1 MRFKSRR
8 GVTLAELTIAMAVV
22 SIVAIMV
29 VSFATLVGDSS
40 KDAQSKLDTMT
51 DIALIES
58 IVEGWIDGATDTIV
72 IKDDGSEM
80 HYEHDDSKEVL
91 FDKNRNAISLN
102 GQRISVGENIKS
114 VKFDESED
122 SSIYYCTIEYTVR
135 GVNENEKYTFCVN
148 PRIR

>member
-1 MRFKSRR
+1 MRFKSRC

-29 VSFATLVGDSS
+29 VSIATLVGDSS

-58 IVEGWIDGATDTIV
+58 IVEGWIDGATDTID
-72 IKDDGSEM
+72 ISENSIS
-80 HYEHDDSKEVL
+80 YENDTDKFVS
-91 FDKNRNAISLN
+91 FDRGTLTINR
-102 GQRISVGENIKS
+102 QRISVGENIKS
-114 VKFDESED
+114 VKFYESD
-122 SSIYYCTIEYTVR
+122 DGSIYYCTIEYTVR
-135 GVNENEKYTFCVN
+135 GVNDLETYTFCVN

>member
-1 MRFKSRR
+1 MSIKSRR
-8 GVTLAELTIAMAVV
+8 GVTLAELTISMAVV

-72 IKDDGSEM
+72 INGSEM
-80 HYEHDDSKEVL
+80 YYGPQDDIKKVSFQRGTL
-91 FDKNRNAISLN
+91 TINR
-102 GQRISVGENIKS
+102 QRISVGENINS
-114 VKFDESED
+114 VTFKEQG
-122 SSIYYCTIEYTVR
+122 SIYYCTIEYTVR
-135 GVNENEKYTFCVN
+135 GVNDHETYTFCVN